1 MPAFSTR
8 VRLLLLTFLAAGGML
23 LLGSL
28 DLMRLRDNQLEGVQA
43 KLQAAVQTAAG
54 VVTYYHGEAAAG
66 RMSEADAQTRAR
78 DAIRGIRYAGNEYHF
93 IYRSDGTLI
102 VLGPRPQAE
111 NTRDMADAR
120 DPNGVPFVR
129 NLIRA
134 GTSGGGFVHYD
145 FPKPGSDVPL
155 PKLSYA
161 TATGAWDWIIGSG
174 VYIDDV
180 DAAFR
185 RNALEMA
192 VMVLLV
198 TAVVAGGAFVIGR
211 RIAATVRRFADA
223 MGRLA
228 HGDLNVAIPATDARD
243 EFGTMAAAM
252 QVFKDNTAE
261 NRRLLD
267 DQERLKRE
275 AAENEARALR
285 RMADDMEARVRDAMH
300 RVTAETE
307 RLSGA
312 SRALSDSARSTQNRS
327 ETVAAATEQTSTNV
341 QTVAAATEEL
351 SSSSKEIG
359 RQVENSAAIARRAVD
374 EAAQTSETVRALSD
388 STKRIGEVATLINSI
403 ASQTNLLAL
412 NATIEAARAGEAG
425 RGFAVVAAEVKAL
438 ASQTAQATDEI
449 TRIIQSVDSGT
460 TATVSAIE
468 RIETTI
474 RGVNDSATT
483 IAAAVEEQNAAMGEI
498 SRSVQEA
505 AQGTQRISEDIAVVS
520 SSAGSTLS
528 TAEAVAS
535 SSSSLN
541 GEAMNLKT
549 QIESFLADLRRKAA

>member
-1 MPAFSTR
+1 MPALSTR
-8 VRLLLLTFLAAGGML
+8 GRLLLLTFLAAAGMIV
-23 LLGSL
+23 LGTL
-28 DLMRLRDNQLEGVQA
+28 DVMRLRDNELEGVQA
-43 KLQAAVQTAAG
+43 ELQAAVQTAAG
-54 VVTYYHGEAAAG
+54 VVKYYHGEAAAG
-66 RMSEADAQTRAR
+66 RLSEAEAQTRAR
-78 DAIRGIRYAGNEYHF
+78 DTIRGIRYAGNEYHF
-93 IYRSDGTLI
+93 IYRADGTLM
-102 VLGPRPQAE
+102 VLPPRPQVE
-111 NTRDMADAR
+111 NTREMADAR

-129 NLIRA
+129 ELIRA
-134 GTSGGGFVHYD
+134 GTSGGGFVRYS
-145 FPKPGSDVPL
+145 FPKPGSTDPL
-155 PKLSYA
+155 PKMSYA
-161 TATGAWDWIIGSG
+161 TMAGGWDWIIGSG
-174 VYIDDV
+174 VYIDEV

-185 RNALEMA
+185 RNALEMIGI
-192 VMVLLV
+192 VLLV

-211 RIAATVRRFADA
+211 HIAVTVQRFADT

-228 HGDLNVAIPATDARD
+228 QGDLNVTIPGIGTRG

-252 QVFKDNTAE
+252 QVFKEHTAE
-261 NRRLLD
+261 NQRLLD

-285 RMADDMEARVRDAMH
+285 RMADDMETRVRDVMH

-307 RLSGA
+307 RLNGA
-312 SRALSDSARSTQNRS
+312 SRALSDSARNTRSRS

-460 TATVSAIE
+460 TATVTATE

-474 RGVNDSATT
+474 RGVNASATT
-483 IAAAVEEQNAAMGEI
+483 IAAAVEQQNAAMGEI

-528 TAEAVAS
+528 TAEAVAT

-541 GEAMNLKT
+541 GEAMTLKT